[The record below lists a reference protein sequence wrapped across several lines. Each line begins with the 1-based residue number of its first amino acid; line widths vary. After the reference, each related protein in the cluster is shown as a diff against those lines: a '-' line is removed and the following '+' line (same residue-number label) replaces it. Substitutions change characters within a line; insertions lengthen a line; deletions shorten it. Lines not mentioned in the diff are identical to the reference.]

1 MGLNMAK
8 QFTIKN
14 GFYLLKCGLVAASLA
29 GVGLLTACGD
39 GGGSSSSAPANME
52 AKISGKVSNKNG
64 PISEG
69 KLEVKDK
76 SGALVA
82 ATHFTDGQYSIS
94 VPAGAVYPI
103 LLIAHPPADA
113 MLNDPVKAVVTS
125 PIADRM
131 DITAVTT
138 DVVDGAIALG
148 GLTEQN
154 ITKASGVAINMRQKE
169 GVSAGAGGG
178 GMGPGQSG
186 GGAGQ
191 GGHAGHSMEAMKK
204 SSGEGEPEKK

>member
-1 MGLNMAK
+1 MTG
-8 QFTIKN
+8 
-14 GFYLLKCGLVAASLA
+14 CGE
-29 GVGLLTACGD
+29 D
-39 GGGSSSSAPANME
+39 GGTSSSAPAKVE
-52 AKISGKVSNKNG
+52 AKISGRVSNKNG

-76 SGALVA
+76 SGSVLTS
-82 ATHFTDGQYSIS
+82 THFTDGQYTVT
-94 VPAGAVYPI
+94 VPSGAVYPI
-103 LLIAHPPADA
+103 LLIAYPPADA
-113 MLNDPVKAVVTS
+113 MLNEPVKAVVTS

-131 DITAVTT
+131 DITAVTN

-178 GMGPGQSG
+178 GMGAGQSG

-204 SSGEGEPEKK
+204 SSGESEPEKK